1 MLIHNVERVK
11 KMERIM
17 CKSKLHRARVTQAE
31 LYYEGSVTIDA
42 DLMDAADIIPYEKIQ
57 VVNINNGSR
66 FESYAIEGKR
76 RSGTICINGA
86 AARMASVGDEIIIIS
101 YANYNEDELKNFKPT
116 LILLDKENKVK
127 DIKHTNEIIEV

>member
-1 MLIHNVERVK
+1 
-11 KMERIM
+11 MERIM
-17 CKSKLHRARVTQAE
+17 CKSKLHRAVVTQAE

-42 DLMDAADIIPYEKIQ
+42 DLMDAADIMPYEKIQ

-76 RSGTICINGA
+76 RSGVICINGA
-86 AARMASVGDEIIIIS
+86 AARNAAVGDHIIIIT
-101 YANYNEDELKNFKPT
+101 YGNFKEEELKTFKPT
-116 LILLDKENKVK
+116 IILLDKDNKVK

>member
-1 MLIHNVERVK
+1 
-11 KMERIM
+11 M
-17 CKSKLHRARVTQAE
+17 CKSKLHRATVTQAE
-31 LYYEGSVTIDA
+31 LFYEGSVTIDA
-42 DLMDAADIIPYEKIQ
+42 DLLDAADIVPYERIQ

-86 AARMASVGDEIIIIS
+86 AARMAAVGDEIIIIS
-101 YANYNEDELKNFKPT
+101 YANYTEEELKSFKPT
-116 LILLDKENKVK
+116 LIMLDKSNNVK

>member
-1 MLIHNVERVK
+1 
-11 KMERIM
+11 MERIM
-17 CKSKLHRARVTQAE
+17 CKSKLHRAVVTQAE

-42 DLMDAADIIPYEKIQ
+42 DLMDAADITPYEKIQ

-76 RSGTICINGA
+76 RSGIICINGA
-86 AARMASVGDEIIIIS
+86 AARNAAVGDEIIIIT
-101 YANYNEDELKNFKPT
+101 YANYTEEELKSFKPT
-116 LILLDKENKVK
+116 LILLTKENKIK

>member
-1 MLIHNVERVK
+1 
-11 KMERIM
+11 MERIM
-17 CKSKLHRARVTQAE
+17 CKSKLHRATVTQAE

-42 DLMDAADIIPYEKIQ
+42 DLMEAADILPYEKIQ

-86 AARMASVGDEIIIIS
+86 AARNAAVGDHIIIIT
-101 YANYNEDELKNFKPT
+101 YANYTEEELKIFKPT
-116 LILLDKENKVK
+116 IILMDKDNRIK
-127 DIKHTNEIIEV
+127 DIKHTNEIHEV

>member
-1 MLIHNVERVK
+1 MK
-11 KMERIM
+11 RIM
-17 CKSKLHRARVTQAE
+17 CKSKLHRATVTQSE
-31 LYYEGSVTIDA
+31 LFYEGSVTIDR
-42 DLMDAADIIPYEKIQ
+42 DLLDAADIVPYEKIQ

-86 AARMASVGDEIIIIS
+86 AARMAAVGDEIIIIT
-101 YANYNEDELKNFKPT
+101 YAEYSEEELKNFKPT
-116 LILLDKENKVK
+116 LILMDKNNRIK

>member
-1 MLIHNVERVK
+1 
-11 KMERIM
+11 MERIM
-17 CKSKLHRARVTQAE
+17 CKSKLHRAIVTQAE

-42 DLMDAADIIPYEKIQ
+42 DLMDAADIMPYEKIQ

-86 AARMASVGDEIIIIS
+86 AARNAAVGDEIIIIT
-101 YANYNEDELKNFKPT
+101 YANYTEEELKSFKPT
-116 LILLDKENKVK
+116 LILLTKENKIK